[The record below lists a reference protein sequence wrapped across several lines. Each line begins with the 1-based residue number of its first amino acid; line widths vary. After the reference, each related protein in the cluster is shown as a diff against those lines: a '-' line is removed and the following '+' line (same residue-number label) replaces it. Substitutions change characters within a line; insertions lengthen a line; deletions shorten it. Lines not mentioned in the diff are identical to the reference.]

1 MKGMS
6 YMKRNISGTKASLG
20 SNVFDVANCLF
31 LIIIAFIT
39 LYPMY
44 YIFIVSISSSQYVS
58 ASAVSFIP
66 KGITWDAYKMV
77 FKNQDIWN
85 SYINTIIYTLVGT
98 AINVMVTAFCAFPLS
113 RRDFYGRPF
122 FTVFIILTMFI
133 SGGMIPLYLVINQ
146 LHLIN
151 TIWAIVLPSAIST
164 YNMIIMRTFFD
175 NVPISLQES
184 AYIDGANDLH
194 IFFKIILPLSAPIIA
209 TMTLFYSVS
218 HWNSF
223 FPALLYLNQKSK
235 YPVQLLLR
243 DIVVNGEFSGQ
254 GEDVTNNMNILAVNF
269 KYSTIIIAV
278 VPILVVYPFLQKYFT
293 KGVMIGAVK
302 G

>member
-1 MKGMS
+1 
-6 YMKRNISGTKASLG
+6 MKRNAPGSSGFST
-20 SNVFDVANCLF
+20 FDIVNCIF

-44 YIFIVSISSSQYVS
+44 YIFIVSISNAQYIS
-58 ASAVSFIP
+58 AGAVNFIP

-77 FKNQDIWN
+77 FKNQDIWT
-85 SYINTIIYTLVGT
+85 SYLNTIIYTLVGT
-98 AINVMVTAFCAFPLS
+98 AINVLVTAFCAFPLS
-113 RRDFYGRPF
+113 RKDFYGRSF
-122 FTVFIILTMFI
+122 FTVFVILTMFI

-151 TIWAIVLPSAIST
+151 TIWAIVLPPAIST
-164 YNMIIMRTFFD
+164 YNMIIMRTFFA
-175 NVPISLQES
+175 NVPVSLQES

-194 IFFKIILPLSAPIIA
+194 IFFKIILPLSMPIIA

-235 YPVQLLLR
+235 YPVQLILR
-243 DIVVNGEFSGQ
+243 DIVVNGEFSDQ
-254 GEDVTNNMNILAVNF
+254 GGDVTNNINILATNF

-278 VPILVVYPFLQKYFT
+278 VPILAVYPFLQKYFT
-293 KGVMIGAVK
+293 KGVMVGAVK

>member
-1 MKGMS
+1 MKHNVS
-6 YMKRNISGTKASLG
+6 SNKAEKG
-20 SNVFDVANCLF
+20 SKTFDIVNYIL
-31 LIIIAFIT
+31 LLIIAFIT

-58 ASAVSFIP
+58 SNAVNFIP
-66 KGITWDAYKMV
+66 KGITWEAYKMV

-85 SYINTIIYTLVGT
+85 SYLNTIIYTLVGT
-98 AINVMVTAFCAFPLS
+98 VINVMVTAFCAFPLS
-113 RRDFYGRPF
+113 RRDFYGRSF
-122 FTVFIILTMFI
+122 FTVFVIITMFI

-151 TIWAIVLPSAIST
+151 TIWAIVLPPAIST
-164 YNMIIMRTFFD
+164 YNMIIMRTFFE

-254 GEDVTNNMNILAVNF
+254 GEDVTNSMNIMAVNF

-278 VPILVVYPFLQKYFT
+278 VPILAAYPFLQKYFT